1 MSKFLQLAD
10 DIDSD
15 LREMDND
22 ADELNAR
29 RLVLKERARVAVN
42 THHSGFNRVEE
53 GLDALERIG
62 RELSGSNSDKA
73 ALGKKAADDIAAAK
87 ANLAKEIEDQKAKVD
102 AITAEELEKS
112 KRPIAPDWTMEK
124 NGLAKFEGKVLAEGS
139 LTMPNNGHPLTMP
152 NNGGRT
158 E

>member
-29 RLVLKERARVAVN
+29 RIMLKERARVAVN

-87 ANLAKEIEDQKAKVD
+87 AKLAKEIEDQKAKVD

-124 NGLAKFEGKVLAEGS
+124 NGVAKIEGQVLAGVS
-139 LTMPNNGHPLTMP
+139 VATPNTSSPA
-152 NNGGRT
+152 T